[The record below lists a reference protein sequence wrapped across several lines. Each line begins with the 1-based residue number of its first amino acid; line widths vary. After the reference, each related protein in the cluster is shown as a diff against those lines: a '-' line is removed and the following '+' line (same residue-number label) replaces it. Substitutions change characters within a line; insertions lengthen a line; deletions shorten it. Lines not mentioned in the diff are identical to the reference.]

1 LLKKPLRLLT
11 RWLRLLT
18 PLLRLLTLLLRLLT
32 LLLRPPLRLLTLP
45 LRLLNK
51 FRSFSESEMRKG
63 RTWQQV
69 RPFSVLGLR
78 AAVLAVCPQ
87 STWRTNSQ

>member
-1 LLKKPLRLLT
+1 MLKKPLRLLT
-11 RWLRLLT
+11 RWLRLLM
-18 PLLRLLTLLLRLLT
+18 RW
-32 LLLRPPLRLLTLP
+32 LRLLTLP
-45 LRLLNK
+45 LRLLTLLHRLMPLLHRLLNK

-78 AAVLAVCPQ
+78 AAVLAFCPQ